1 MILQKMLIN
10 AVAGLL
16 VKQFKLDKIM
26 DYVFKDNKLDKT
38 VKEMR
43 GEIDKLKERVMLLEG
58 K

>member
-26 DYVFKDNKLDKT
+26 DYVFKDNSLDKSN
-38 VKEMR
+38 KELR
-43 GEIDKLKERVMLLEG
+43 KEVDSLKERVMLLEN